1 MLVTA
6 STPCSTAS
14 AETICGA
21 PATLREGGRVVTY
34 GFQSKMR
41 AGRMASGDE
50 GRHPIR
56 EFAELGWF
64 IVPQLVQARPKEHGA
79 VHHPMVVAVQA
90 GMVPS

>member
-1 MLVTA
+1 MFDSIGGDNLWR
-6 STPCSTAS
+6 SRD
-14 AETICGA
+14 
-21 PATLREGGRVVTY
+21 TLREGGRVVTY

-64 IVPQLVQARPKEHGA
+64 IVPQLVQARPKEHDA
-79 VHHPMVVAVQA
+79 VQRPMVVAVQA